1 MVIILKDTVRKKEA
15 SLVRELL
22 LESQLDFREVYFNKE
37 KMFILFSSKVS
48 AVTERISSFNFVKRI
63 VDIKQPFKLSS
74 REFKPE
80 DTRINVGSVV
90 IGGVEPVIISGPCS
104 VESEKQIWEIA
115 AEVASKGAHV
125 LRGGVYKP
133 RTSPYSFQGL
143 GVEAAKWISEAGK
156 YFKMPVV
163 SEIMEIN
170 DIAELYDYVDIFQ
183 IGARNMQNFKLL
195 KEVGKTDKPI
205 LLKRG
210 NSANLNEFLMSA
222 EYILCEGNENVIL
235 CERGIRTFVE
245 YTRNTFDLNIIP
257 TVKKLSHLPIIIDA
271 SHATGKCELVN
282 PITLA
287 GLTAGADGFIVEVHP
302 RPHEAFS
309 DGEQSLNFAQF
320 RGLIE
325 DWKVLKGPVLSIK
338 KRNHLNKNLVA

>member
-1 MVIILKDTVRKKEA
+1 MVIILNDIVRKKEI
-15 SLVRELL
+15 SLLREILIQN
-22 LESQLDFREVYFNKE
+22 QLDFKEVCFNNE

-63 VDIKQPFKLSS
+63 ADIKQPFKLSS

-80 DTRINVGSVV
+80 DTKITVGDVI

-143 GVEAAKWISEAGK
+143 GVKAAKWISEAGK

-302 RPHEAFS
+302 RPYEAFS

-338 KRNHLNKNLVA
+338 KRNLLNKNLVA